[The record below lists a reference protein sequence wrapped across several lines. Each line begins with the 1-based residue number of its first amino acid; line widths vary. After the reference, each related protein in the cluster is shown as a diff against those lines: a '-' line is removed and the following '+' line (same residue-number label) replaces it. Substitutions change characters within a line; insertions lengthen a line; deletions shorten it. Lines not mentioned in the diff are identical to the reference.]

1 MLGGMSKPWK
11 RRSVESLARRRA
23 LAWLPSLATL
33 ALGFA
38 LVLAYSQSP
47 RSGGGAA
54 AGGAA
59 GGAVL
64 VEDIGAVRV
73 IDGDTIRYRGD
84 RIRIADI
91 NTPEVSRPACASEAE
106 LGARATE
113 RMEEL
118 LAAGPFTLLPSADG
132 RDEDVYGRKLRIV
145 ARDGRSLG
153 STLVEEGL
161 AHEWRGYKQSWC
173 DG

>member
-1 MLGGMSKPWK
+1 MPGCMSKPWNP
-11 RRSVESLARRRA
+11 RPAQSPARRA
-23 LAWLPSLATL
+23 QAWLPSLATL
-33 ALGFA
+33 ALGFV
-38 LVLAYSQSP
+38 LVLAYSSPP
-47 RSGGGAA
+47 RSVGAA
-54 AGGAA
+54 AGGAI
-59 GGAVL
+59 L
-64 VEDIGAVRV
+64 VEDFEAVRV

-84 RIRIADI
+84 RIRLADI
-91 NTPEVSRPACASEAE
+91 NTPEVSRPSCASEAE

-113 RMEEL
+113 RLEAL

-132 RDEDVYGRKLRIV
+132 RDEDVYGRKLRIA

-161 AHEWRGYKQSWC
+161 AHEWRGYKESWC